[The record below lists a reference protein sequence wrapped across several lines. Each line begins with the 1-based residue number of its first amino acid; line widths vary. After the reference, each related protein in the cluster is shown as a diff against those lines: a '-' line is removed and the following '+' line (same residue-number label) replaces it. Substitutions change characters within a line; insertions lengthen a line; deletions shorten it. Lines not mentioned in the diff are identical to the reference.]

1 MITSARSAF
10 MSALADAKQ
19 PPAMA
24 AILLVVVMGASVL
37 ILLPLWI
44 GTMTETLDFSI
55 QQVGFL
61 ASADMVGIFITSTS
75 AVVWVRR
82 LSWRAMVL
90 LGLGVFLV
98 ANFAS
103 TFVRDDFILLYI
115 SRVLA
120 GLGCGAAYAVS
131 LAALG
136 DARNPDWSFGLA
148 VSAQVAFGFIGF
160 EVLPGLI
167 DAHGLNAFFWYLNAW
182 LLLAFLLSAW
192 LFPRHGA
199 PVRDAVTLRLADI
212 GVPAAAAFLGTVILY
227 IAISAVWG
235 YMERMGVA
243 AGLESMKVSEII
255 GWGYLISI
263 LGSIIAPAVSR
274 YTGRTFAMLLAL
286 VVMLLTFLGL
296 GAMTSDNALVLYI
309 ATTIV
314 FQFFWS
320 FVLPPLMATFN
331 AVDASGRFIVLSSPA
346 FKIGEI
352 IGPPLAAYWIADGN
366 NYQPVLWL
374 GAVCAIIGIG
384 LLVLVARRS
393 NNDA

>member
-1 MITSARSAF
+1 
-10 MSALADAKQ
+10 
-19 PPAMA
+19 MA
-24 AILLVVVMGASVL
+24 SIILVAVMGASVL

-44 GTMTETLDFSI
+44 GTMTERLGFSI

-61 ASADMVGIFITSTS
+61 ASADMVGVFITSTS

-82 LSWRAMVL
+82 LSWRTMVL
-90 LGLGVFLV
+90 VGLGLFLV

-103 TFVRDDFILLYI
+103 IFARDFALLY
-115 SRVLA
+115 SLRVLA

-136 DARNPDWSFGLA
+136 DARNPDWSFGLT

-167 DAHGLNAFFWYLNAW
+167 DVYGFNAFFWYLNAW

-192 LFPRHGA
+192 LFPRRGA
-199 PVRDAVTLRLADI
+199 PVRDAVSLRLADI
-212 GVPAAAAFLGTVILY
+212 GAPAAAAFLGTVFLY

-243 AGLESMKVSEII
+243 AGLASVRVAEII

-263 LGSIIAPAVSR
+263 LGSVVAPAVSR
-274 YTGRTFAMLLAL
+274 HTGRTFAMLLAL
-286 VVMLLTFLGL
+286 IVMLLTFFGL
-296 GAMTSDNALVLYI
+296 AAMTPDNALVLYI

-366 NYQPVLWL
+366 SYQPVLWL

-384 LLVLVARRS
+384 LMVLVSWRKAENRQ
-393 NNDA
+393 